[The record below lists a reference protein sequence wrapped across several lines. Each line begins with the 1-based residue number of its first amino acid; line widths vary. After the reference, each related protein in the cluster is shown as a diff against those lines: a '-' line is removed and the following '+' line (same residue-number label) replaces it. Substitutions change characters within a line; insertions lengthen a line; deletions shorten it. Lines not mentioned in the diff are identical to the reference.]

1 MSSHR
6 CHSPGTFHSPTLTYE
21 CVSAARARLG
31 GPAPPG
37 HLHAVPDGPQRV
49 EGGAHVQDGELVGVL
64 VDVAVVVVDDVAHL
78 LPAAVDDPVVA
89 VERQLV
95 AEEEEEEES
104 TEELNH
110 RDESKKKNVNP
121 DVRARGSSPHPV
133 AEAGPGGVLFGFP
146 AKPL

>member
-1 MSSHR
+1 M
-6 CHSPGTFHSPTLTYE
+6 FHSSTLTYE
-21 CVSAARARLG
+21 YVSECGVCLG

-49 EGGAHVQDGELVGVL
+49 EGRAHIQDGELVGVF

-95 AEEEEEEES
+95 AEEEKS
-104 TEELNH
+104 TEDFNH
-110 RDESKKKNVNP
+110 WDK
-121 DVRARGSSPHPV
+121 RAPWI
-133 AEAGPGGVLFGFP
+133 
-146 AKPL
+146 